1 MAPRTPNAKQSTQAP
16 HTERILTPNRKRE
29 VLVTRSDQI
38 SMPEIAMD
46 NVVFVGPTAG
56 SRQIESIPMEAQ
68 LVLDAKGVRNLHP
81 RAGEAAFFADRVTPG
96 AVASD
101 GDETYALVS
110 HIPGL
115 YGNGEVLLLEG
126 NHTSSV
132 MAAVRSFTDSNLG
145 KTLATNLRSG
155 GKLPHFYQ
163 VVLRVH
169 SMDEM
174 PVEISYVLHRDLTS
188 R

>member
-1 MAPRTPNAKQSTQAP
+1 
-16 HTERILTPNRKRE
+16 
-29 VLVTRSDQI
+29 
-38 SMPEIAMD
+38 
-46 NVVFVGPTAG
+46 
-56 SRQIESIPMEAQ
+56 
-68 LVLDAKGVRNLHP
+68 
-81 RAGEAAFFADRVTPG
+81 
-96 AVASD
+96 VASD
-101 GDETYALVS
+101 GDETYALIS
-110 HIPGL
+110 HVPGL

-145 KTLATNLRSG
+145 KTLASHLRRG

-174 PVEISYVLHRDLTS
+174 PVEISYVLHRDLS
-188 R
+188 H